1 MATAPPLKEKF
12 TNLGERLKSLR
23 SRGADGPENGAWTN
37 DKLVFDR
44 KAFLALLDEHAT
56 APSPGVEVRAIG
68 AADVRAGLAAP
79 VVARAKYG
87 EHLGFEMPPRD
98 LQPRDVADMTCGGTF
113 VPVLDV
119 RSQSSSQRVTLNEWA
134 DYWERTPRSRTLN
147 VISLEVS
154 GSPLGA
160 LVRAPAFVRD
170 VDWVSTSWPKG
181 AQRPAFVHVGCG
193 CDGTR
198 KCASTRSAR
207 RMLGL
212 EDRPGDDAME
222 VDAAPL
228 ARAPPVFAGGY
239 DGALRL
245 LEEKRAARAAGAE
258 SPPDPP
264 APARPP
270 AAAEAEPAFKDRRA
284 VAASPPRVQKYV
296 LMSVGGSYTD
306 FHVDFGGTSVW
317 YHVLRGAKV
326 MYLAAPTPANL
337 SAFKRWNSSAAQ
349 AAVPFAAYAPG
360 AVGTVRLASGDTLVI
375 PSGWI
380 HAVYTPEDSM
390 VFGGNFLCTSH
401 VESQLKVVRL
411 EDALKVPQPMRFPA
425 LDALAW
431 FAVCRGCDALN
442 AGLVAGDAPDLTA
455 RERRGLGLLGKWLRK
470 RLAIELPPPSIASG
484 PRLLD
489 ALDFL
494 LSAKARALYD
504 GDRATGIRAVEDSG
518 LRTPVTVRLK
528 LEQPADEPRL
538 EPLDAVLGA
547 PSRERGPCRFYVADD
562 APPPPPPTPKPR
574 PPVAAAEVKAS
585 ALDFVR
591 RFVAAARVAAKEDA
605 REAVAAAAKRRE
617 AKALHLDRQRAHAA
631 ANAARLALDPA
642 APPLAPPPRPKG
654 PSPPK
659 RAYLR
664 LPRGVAPGD
673 VVDVDLPDS
682 LQPGGA
688 AALLKG
694 AARKSLAVVVPPEAL
709 PHRLLR
715 VPLS

>member
-87 EHLGFEMPPRD
+87 ENLGFAMPPRD

-134 DYWERTPRSRTLN
+134 DYWERAPRSRTLN

-198 KCASTRSAR
+198 N
-207 RMLGL
+207 
-212 EDRPGDDAME
+212 
-222 VDAAPL
+222 
-228 ARAPPVFAGGY
+228 ARASVPPG
-239 DGALRL
+239 
-245 LEEKRAARAAGAE
+245 
-258 SPPDPP
+258 
-264 APARPP
+264 RP
-270 AAAEAEPAFKDRRA
+270 EAEPAFKDRRA

-360 AVGTVRLASGDTLVI
+360 AVGTVRLTSGDTLVI

-442 AGLVAGDAPDLTA
+442 AGLVAGEAPDLTVS
-455 RERRGLGLLGKWLRK
+455 ERRGLGLLGKWLRK

-484 PRLLD
+484 PQLLD
-489 ALDFL
+489 TLDFL

-504 GDRATGIRAVEDSG
+504 GDRATGIRVFEDSG

-528 LEQPADEPRL
+528 LEQPPNEPRL

-547 PSRERGPCRFYVADD
+547 PSQERGPCRFYVADD

-585 ALDFVR
+585 ALDFVK

-617 AKALHLDRQRAHAA
+617 AKALHAQT
-631 ANAARLALDPA
+631 PA
-642 APPLAPPPRPKG
+642 K
-654 PSPPK
+654 S
-659 RAYLR
+659 
-664 LPRGVAPGD
+664 
-673 VVDVDLPDS
+673 
-682 LQPGGA
+682 
-688 AALLKG
+688 G
-694 AARKSLAVVVPPEAL
+694 AARAKTKLASPTAAARRSRERA
-709 PHRLLR
+709 
-715 VPLS
+715 

>member
-23 SRGADGPENGAWTN
+23 SRGADGPENGAWAN

-56 APSPGVEVRAIG
+56 APSPGVE
-68 AADVRAGLAAP
+68 
-79 VVARAKYG
+79 
-87 EHLGFEMPPRD
+87 
-98 LQPRDVADMTCGGTF
+98 PRDVADMTCGGTF

-134 DYWERTPRSRTLN
+134 DYWERAPRSRRQRHL
-147 VISLEVS
+147 LEVS
-154 GSPLGA
+154 GARRRAASAGLRARRRLG
-160 LVRAPAFVRD
+160 VD
-170 VDWVSTSWPKG
+170 VLASG

-222 VDAAPL
+222 VDAAP
-228 ARAPPVFAGGY
+228 RAGAAGLRRGY

-245 LEEKRAARAAGAE
+245 LEEKRPPRRANRRRAPRASRPPRGGAGLQRPARRRRVAAARAKVRAHV
-258 SPPDPP
+258 
-264 APARPP
+264 
-270 AAAEAEPAFKDRRA
+270 RR
-284 VAASPPRVQKYV
+284 
-296 LMSVGGSYTD
+296 GSYTD

-360 AVGTVRLASGDTLVI
+360 AVGTVRLTSGDTLVI

-442 AGLVAGDAPDLTA
+442 AGLVAGEAPDLTVS
-455 RERRGLGLLGKWLRK
+455 ERRGLGLLGN
-470 RLAIELPPPSIASG
+470 A
-484 PRLLD
+484 
-489 ALDFL
+489 AL
-494 LSAKARALYD
+494 
-504 GDRATGIRAVEDSG
+504 
-518 LRTPVTVRLK
+518 
-528 LEQPADEPRL
+528 
-538 EPLDAVLGA
+538 
-547 PSRERGPCRFYVADD
+547 
-562 APPPPPPTPKPR
+562 
-574 PPVAAAEVKAS
+574 
-585 ALDFVR
+585 
-591 RFVAAARVAAKEDA
+591 AAKEDA

-617 AKALHLDRQRAHAA
+617 AKALHVDRQRAHAA
-631 ANAARLALDPA
+631 AT
-642 APPLAPPPRPKG
+642 
-654 PSPPK
+654 
-659 RAYLR
+659 
-664 LPRGVAPGD
+664 PRG
-673 VVDVDLPDS
+673 S
-682 LQPGGA
+682 
-688 AALLKG
+688 
-694 AARKSLAVVVPPEAL
+694 R
-709 PHRLLR
+709 
-715 VPLS
+715 

>member
-79 VVARAKYG
+79 VVARANYG
-87 EHLGFEMPPRD
+87 ESLGFEMPPRD

-134 DYWERTPRSRTLN
+134 DYWERAPRSRTLN

-154 GSPLGA
+154 GSPLGS
-160 LVRAPAFVRD
+160 LVHAPAFVRD
-170 VDWVSTSWPKG
+170 VDWVSTSWLKG

-198 KCASTRSAR
+198 KCASTRSA
-207 RMLGL
+207 
-212 EDRPGDDAME
+212 PH
-222 VDAAPL
+222 
-228 ARAPPVFAGGY
+228 ARAGGPPGRRRHGGGRGAPRAGAAG
-239 DGALRL
+239 LRRGL
-245 LEEKRAARAAGAE
+245 RRRAAAARGEARRARRGRGI
-258 SPPDPP
+258 
-264 APARPP
+264 ARARARARVPP
-270 AAAEAEPAFKDRRA
+270 AAPEAEPAFKDRRA

-360 AVGTVRLASGDTLVI
+360 AVGTVRLTSGDTLVI

-442 AGLVAGDAPDLTA
+442 AGLVAGEAPDLTVS
-455 RERRGLGLLGKWLRK
+455 ERRGLGLLGKWLRK

-484 PRLLD
+484 PQLLD
-489 ALDFL
+489 TLDFL

-504 GDRATGIRAVEDSG
+504 GDRATGIRVFEDSG
-518 LRTPVTVRLK
+518 LRTPVTVRLR
-528 LEQPADEPRL
+528 LEQPPNEPRL

-547 PSRERGPCRFYVADD
+547 PSKERGPCRFYVADD

-574 PPVAAAEVKAS
+574 PPVAAAE
-585 ALDFVR
+585 
-591 RFVAAARVAAKEDA
+591 
-605 REAVAAAAKRRE
+605 
-617 AKALHLDRQRAHAA
+617 
-631 ANAARLALDPA
+631 
-642 APPLAPPPRPKG
+642 G

-664 LPRGVAPGD
+664 LPRGVAAGD